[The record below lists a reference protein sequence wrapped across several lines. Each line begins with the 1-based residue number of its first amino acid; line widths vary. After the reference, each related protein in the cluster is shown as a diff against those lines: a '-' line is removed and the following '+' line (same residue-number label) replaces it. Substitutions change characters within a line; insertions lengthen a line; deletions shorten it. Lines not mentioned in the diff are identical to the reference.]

1 MRTMQRGLGMSQAN
15 AIEDKQSSGFQ
26 KALDFIE
33 RVGNKVPH
41 PAVIFVVLI
50 GVVMVLSAIFGM
62 LGTSVTFEQA
72 NPLTGDVDHVTATVR
87 SLLDAE
93 GLQFV
98 FTSPVANFSSFQ
110 AVGIILLAMMGVGVA
125 EEVGLISA
133 LIRKLVAVT
142 PRGLITATVV
152 LLGLL
157 SSIATDAGYLVL
169 IPLGAAI
176 FASIGRHPLAG
187 LAAAFAGV
195 STGFAVNIL
204 VVPLDGM
211 LVEIT
216 NEAIHMIDPSISIG
230 VMSNFWF
237 ELAAV
242 VLLTVLF
249 TIVTDKFVEPRLGA
263 YEGGVTDAG
272 NEMSAEEKRGLK
284 YAGWATL
291 VVALGIVALGA
302 WPNAPLWGFMLD
314 SLIFIIMLVFLI
326 AGAAYGVGAGKV
338 HGSMDVINPI
348 VKTFASLASLIF
360 TLFFVAQFIAFFN
373 YSNLATVAAVNLG
386 DWLETLGLSALP
398 LLLGLILVLFLLD
411 FVIPG
416 SLPKW
421 AIFAPIFV
429 PLFIRLGVAPE
440 AVLAAYRVGDSPI
453 NTVTPLMPYFALI
466 VTFAERYAKNVG
478 IGTIIATMVP
488 YTIIAIVGLMALFSL
503 WQIAGI
509 PWGF

>member
-1 MRTMQRGLGMSQAN
+1 MSTDSAVEPQ
-15 AIEDKQSSGFQ
+15 KTGGFQ

-33 RVGNKVPH
+33 RFGNKVPH
-41 PAVIFVVLI
+41 PAVIFLVLI
-50 GVVMVLSAIFGM
+50 GVVMVLSAIFGA
-62 LGTSVTFEQA
+62 LGSSVTFEQA
-72 NPLTGDVDHVTATVR
+72 NPISGEVDHVTAQVR
-87 SLLDAE
+87 SLLDAQ

-98 FTSPVANFSSFQ
+98 FTSPVANFSNFQ

-125 EEVGLISA
+125 EEMGLIA
-133 LIRKLVAVT
+133 AMIRKLVAVT
-142 PRGLITATVV
+142 PPSLITATVV
-152 LLGLL
+152 FLGLL

-204 VVPLDGM
+204 VTPLDGM

-216 NEAIHMIDPSISIG
+216 NEAIHLIDPSMSIG

-237 ELAAV
+237 EAASV
-242 VLLTVLF
+242 IMLTVLF
-249 TIVTDKFVEPRLGA
+249 TIVTDRFVEPRLGA
-263 YEGGVTDAG
+263 YDGPHTETAD
-272 NEMSAEEKRGLK
+272 EMTAEEKRGLK
-284 YAGWATL
+284 FAGIWTL
-291 VVALGIVALGA
+291 IVALGIAALSA
-302 WPNAPLWGFMLD
+302 WPGAPLWGYFLN
-314 SLIFIIMLVFLI
+314 SLIFIIMIVFLV

-338 HGSMDVINPI
+338 SGSMDIIAPI

-360 TLFFVAQFIAFFN
+360 TLFLVAQFIAFFN
-373 YSNLATVAAVNLG
+373 YSNLATVAAVGLG
-386 DWLETLGLSALP
+386 DWLETLGLAALP
-398 LLLGLILVLFLLD
+398 LLIGLILVIFLLD

-416 SLPKW
+416 AMPKW

-429 PLFIRLGVAPE
+429 PLFIRLGVEPE

-453 NTVTPLMPYFALI
+453 NTITPLMPYFALI
-466 VTFAERYAKNVG
+466 VTFAERYAKKVG
-478 IGTIIATMVP
+478 IGTLIATMVP
-488 YTIIAIVGLMALFSL
+488 YTVVAIVAWLVLFSV

>member
-1 MRTMQRGLGMSQAN
+1 MSTDSAVEPQ
-15 AIEDKQSSGFQ
+15 KTGGFQ

-33 RVGNKVPH
+33 RFGNKVPH
-41 PAVIFVVLI
+41 PAVIFLVLI
-50 GVVMVLSAIFGM
+50 GVVMVLSAIFGA
-62 LGTSVTFEQA
+62 LGSSVTFEQA
-72 NPLTGDVDHVTATVR
+72 NPISGEVDHVTAQVR
-87 SLLDAE
+87 SLLDAQ

-98 FTSPVANFSSFQ
+98 FTSPVANFSNFQ

-125 EEVGLISA
+125 EEMGLIA
-133 LIRKLVAVT
+133 AMIRKLVAVT
-142 PRGLITATVV
+142 PPSLITATVV
-152 LLGLL
+152 FLGLL

-204 VVPLDGM
+204 VTPLDGM

-216 NEAIHMIDPSISIG
+216 NEAIHLIDPSMSIG

-237 ELAAV
+237 EAASV
-242 VLLTVLF
+242 IMLTVLF
-249 TIVTDKFVEPRLGA
+249 TIVTDRFVEPRLGA
-263 YEGGVTDAG
+263 YDGPHIETAD
-272 NEMSAEEKRGLK
+272 EMTAEEKRGLK
-284 YAGWATL
+284 FAGIWTL
-291 VVALGIVALGA
+291 IVALGIAALSA
-302 WPNAPLWGFMLD
+302 WPGAPLWGYFLN
-314 SLIFIIMLVFLI
+314 SLIFIIMIVFLV

-338 HGSMDVINPI
+338 NGSMDIIAPI

-360 TLFFVAQFIAFFN
+360 TLFLVAQFIAFFN
-373 YSNLATVAAVNLG
+373 YSNLATVAAVGLG
-386 DWLETLGLSALP
+386 DWLETLGLAALP
-398 LLLGLILVLFLLD
+398 LLIGLILVIFLLD

-416 SLPKW
+416 AMPKW

-429 PLFIRLGVAPE
+429 PLFIRLGVEPE

-453 NTVTPLMPYFALI
+453 NTITPLMPYFALI
-466 VTFAERYAKNVG
+466 VTFAERYAKKVG
-478 IGTIIATMVP
+478 IGTLIATMVP
-488 YTIIAIVGLMALFSL
+488 YTVVAIVAWLVLFSV

>member
-1 MRTMQRGLGMSQAN
+1 
-15 AIEDKQSSGFQ
+15 
-26 KALDFIE
+26 
-33 RVGNKVPH
+33 
-41 PAVIFVVLI
+41 
-50 GVVMVLSAIFGM
+50 MVLSAIFAA
-62 LGTSVTFEQA
+62 LGTTVTFDQA
-72 NPLTGDVDHVTATVR
+72 NPVTGEVDQVTASVR

-125 EEVGLISA
+125 EEAGLISA
-133 LIRKLVAVT
+133 MIRRLVAIT
-142 PRGLITATVV
+142 PPSLITATIV

-169 IPLGAAI
+169 IPLGAAV
-176 FASIGRHPLAG
+176 FASIGRNPLAG

-211 LVEIT
+211 LVEVT
-216 NEAIHMIDPSISIG
+216 NEAIHMIDPSTSIG

-237 ELAAV
+237 ETAAV

-249 TIVTDKFVEPRLGA
+249 TFITDKVVEPRLGA
-263 YEGGVTDAG
+263 YDGPQVDTS
-272 NEMSAEEKRGLK
+272 NELSAEDKRGLK
-284 YAGWATL
+284 FAAWAFWILLAGVL
-291 VVALGIVALGA
+291 ALGA
-302 WPNAPLWGFMLD
+302 WPGAPLYGFLLD
-314 SLIFIIMLVFLI
+314 ALIFIIMIIFLVTGTAF
-326 AGAAYGVGAGKV
+326 GVGAGKI

-360 TLFFVAQFIAFFN
+360 TLFWVAQFIAFFN

-386 DWLETLGLSALP
+386 DWLETLGLAALP
-398 LLLGLILVLFLLD
+398 LLLGLIIVLFLLD

-466 VTFAERYAKNVG
+466 VTFANRYSKNIG
-478 IGTIIATMVP
+478 IGTLIATMVP
-488 YTIIAIVGLMALFSL
+488 YTLIAIGGLLVLFSV
-503 WQIAGI
+503 WQVAGI

>member
-1 MRTMQRGLGMSQAN
+1 MSTDSAVEPQ
-15 AIEDKQSSGFQ
+15 KTGGFQ

-33 RVGNKVPH
+33 RFGNKVPH
-41 PAVIFVVLI
+41 PAVIFLVLI
-50 GVVMVLSAIFGM
+50 GVVMVLSAIFGA
-62 LGTSVTFEQA
+62 LGSSVTFEQA
-72 NPLTGDVDHVTATVR
+72 NPISGEVDHVTAQVL
-87 SLLDAE
+87 SLLDAQ

-98 FTSPVANFSSFQ
+98 FTSPVANFSNFQ

-125 EEVGLISA
+125 EEVGLIA
-133 LIRKLVAVT
+133 AMIRKLVAVT
-142 PRGLITATVV
+142 PPSLITATVV
-152 LLGLL
+152 FLGLL

-204 VVPLDGM
+204 VTPLDGM

-216 NEAIHMIDPSISIG
+216 NEAIHLIDPSMSIG

-237 ELAAV
+237 EAASV
-242 VLLTVLF
+242 IMLTVLF
-249 TIVTDKFVEPRLGA
+249 TIVTDRFVEPRLGA
-263 YEGGVTDAG
+263 YDGPHIETAD
-272 NEMSAEEKRGLK
+272 EMTAEEKRGLK
-284 YAGWATL
+284 FAGIWTL
-291 VVALGIVALGA
+291 IVALGIAALSA
-302 WPNAPLWGFMLD
+302 WPGSPLWGYFLN
-314 SLIFIIMLVFLI
+314 SLIFIIMIVFLV

-338 HGSMDVINPI
+338 SGSMDIIAPI

-360 TLFFVAQFIAFFN
+360 TLFLVAQFIAFFN
-373 YSNLATVAAVNLG
+373 YSNLATVAAVGLG
-386 DWLETLGLSALP
+386 DWLETLGLAALP
-398 LLLGLILVLFLLD
+398 LLIGLILVIFLLD

-416 SLPKW
+416 AMPKW

-429 PLFIRLGVAPE
+429 PLFIRLGVEPE

-453 NTVTPLMPYFALI
+453 NTITPLMPYFALI
-466 VTFAERYAKNVG
+466 VTFAERYAKKVG
-478 IGTIIATMVP
+478 IGTLIATMVP
-488 YTIIAIVGLMALFSL
+488 YTVVAIVAWLVLFSV

>member
-1 MRTMQRGLGMSQAN
+1 MSQGV
-15 AIEDKQSSGFQ
+15 ILDDKKPGGFQ

-33 RVGNKVPH
+33 RVGNKIPH

-50 GVVMVLSAIFGM
+50 GVVMVLSAIFAA
-62 LGTSVTFEQA
+62 LGTTVTFDQA
-72 NPLTGDVDHVTATVR
+72 NPITGEVDQVTASVR

-125 EEVGLISA
+125 EEAGLISA
-133 LIRKLVAVT
+133 MIRRLVAIT
-142 PRGLITATVV
+142 PPSLITATIV

-169 IPLGAAI
+169 IPLGAAV
-176 FASIGRHPLAG
+176 FASIGRNPLAG

-211 LVEIT
+211 LVEVT
-216 NEAIHMIDPSISIG
+216 NEAIHMIDPSTSIG

-237 ELAAV
+237 ETAAV

-249 TIVTDKFVEPRLGA
+249 TFITDKVVEPRLGA
-263 YEGGVTDAG
+263 YDGPQVDTS
-272 NEMSAEEKRGLK
+272 NELSAEDKRGLK
-284 YAGWATL
+284 FAAWAFWILLAGVL
-291 VVALGIVALGA
+291 ALGA
-302 WPNAPLWGFMLD
+302 WPGAPLYGFLLD
-314 SLIFIIMLVFLI
+314 ALIFIIMIIFLVTGTAF
-326 AGAAYGVGAGKV
+326 GVGAGKI

-360 TLFFVAQFIAFFN
+360 TLFWVAQFIAFFN

-386 DWLETLGLSALP
+386 DWLETLGLAALP
-398 LLLGLILVLFLLD
+398 LLLGLIIVLFLLD

-466 VTFAERYAKNVG
+466 VTFANRYSKNIG
-478 IGTIIATMVP
+478 IGTLIATMVP
-488 YTIIAIVGLMALFSL
+488 YTLIAIGGLLVLFSV
-503 WQIAGI
+503 WQVAGI

>member
-1 MRTMQRGLGMSQAN
+1 MSTDSAVEPQ
-15 AIEDKQSSGFQ
+15 KTGGFQ

-33 RVGNKVPH
+33 RFGNKVPH
-41 PAVIFVVLI
+41 PAVIFLVLI
-50 GVVMVLSAIFGM
+50 GVVMVLSAIFGA
-62 LGTSVTFEQA
+62 LGSSVTFEQA
-72 NPLTGDVDHVTATVR
+72 NPISGEVDHVTAQVR
-87 SLLDAE
+87 SLLDAQ

-98 FTSPVANFSSFQ
+98 FTSPVANFSNFQ

-125 EEVGLISA
+125 EEMGLIA
-133 LIRKLVAVT
+133 AMIRKLVAVT
-142 PRGLITATVV
+142 PPSLITATVV
-152 LLGLL
+152 FLGLL

-204 VVPLDGM
+204 VTPLDGM

-216 NEAIHMIDPSISIG
+216 NEAIHLIDPSMSIG

-237 ELAAV
+237 EAASV
-242 VLLTVLF
+242 IMLTVLF
-249 TIVTDKFVEPRLGA
+249 TIVTDRFVEPRLGA
-263 YEGGVTDAG
+263 YDGPHIETAD
-272 NEMSAEEKRGLK
+272 EMTAEEKRGLK
-284 YAGWATL
+284 FAGIWTL
-291 VVALGIVALGA
+291 IVALGIAALSA
-302 WPNAPLWGFMLD
+302 WPGAPLWGYFLN
-314 SLIFIIMLVFLI
+314 SLIFIIMIVFLV

-338 HGSMDVINPI
+338 SGSMDIIAPI

-360 TLFFVAQFIAFFN
+360 TLFLVAQFIAFFN
-373 YSNLATVAAVNLG
+373 YSNLATVAAVGLG
-386 DWLETLGLSALP
+386 DWLETLGLAALP
-398 LLLGLILVLFLLD
+398 LLIGLILVIFLLD

-416 SLPKW
+416 AMPKW

-429 PLFIRLGVAPE
+429 PLFIRLGVEPE

-453 NTVTPLMPYFALI
+453 NTITPLMPYFALI
-466 VTFAERYAKNVG
+466 VTFAERYAKKVG
-478 IGTIIATMVP
+478 IGTLIATMVP
-488 YTIIAIVGLMALFSL
+488 YTVVAIVAWLVLFSV

>member
-1 MRTMQRGLGMSQAN
+1 MSTDSAVEPQ
-15 AIEDKQSSGFQ
+15 KTGGFQ

-33 RVGNKVPH
+33 RFGNKVPH
-41 PAVIFVVLI
+41 PAVIFLVLI
-50 GVVMVLSAIFGM
+50 GVVMVLSAIFGA
-62 LGTSVTFEQA
+62 LGSSVTFEQA
-72 NPLTGDVDHVTATVR
+72 NPISGEVDHVTAQVL
-87 SLLDAE
+87 SLLDAQ

-98 FTSPVANFSSFQ
+98 FTSPVANFSNFQ

-125 EEVGLISA
+125 EEMGLIA
-133 LIRKLVAVT
+133 AMIRKLVAVT
-142 PRGLITATVV
+142 PPSLITATVV
-152 LLGLL
+152 FLGLL

-204 VVPLDGM
+204 VTPLDGM

-216 NEAIHMIDPSISIG
+216 NEAIHLIDPSMSIG

-237 ELAAV
+237 EAASV
-242 VLLTVLF
+242 IMLTVLF
-249 TIVTDKFVEPRLGA
+249 TIVTDRFVEPRLGA
-263 YEGGVTDAG
+263 YDGPHIETAD
-272 NEMSAEEKRGLK
+272 EMTAEEKRGLK
-284 YAGWATL
+284 FAGIWTL
-291 VVALGIVALGA
+291 IVALGIAALSA
-302 WPNAPLWGFMLD
+302 WPGAPLWGYFLN
-314 SLIFIIMLVFLI
+314 SLIFIIMIVFLV

-338 HGSMDVINPI
+338 SGSMDIIAPI

-360 TLFFVAQFIAFFN
+360 TLFLVAQFIAFFN
-373 YSNLATVAAVNLG
+373 YSNLATVAAVGLG
-386 DWLETLGLSALP
+386 DWLETLGLAALP
-398 LLLGLILVLFLLD
+398 LLIGLILVIFLLD

-416 SLPKW
+416 AMPKW

-429 PLFIRLGVAPE
+429 PLFIRLGVEPE

-453 NTVTPLMPYFALI
+453 NTITPLMPYFALI
-466 VTFAERYAKNVG
+466 VTFAERYAKKVG
-478 IGTIIATMVP
+478 IGTLIATMVP
-488 YTIIAIVGLMALFSL
+488 YTVVAIVAWLVLFSV

>member
-1 MRTMQRGLGMSQAN
+1 
-15 AIEDKQSSGFQ
+15 
-26 KALDFIE
+26 
-33 RVGNKVPH
+33 
-41 PAVIFVVLI
+41 
-50 GVVMVLSAIFGM
+50 MVLSAIFAA
-62 LGTSVTFEQA
+62 LGTTVTFDQA
-72 NPLTGDVDHVTATVR
+72 NPVTGEVDQVTASVR

-125 EEVGLISA
+125 EEAGLISA
-133 LIRKLVAVT
+133 MIRRLVAST
-142 PRGLITATVV
+142 PPSLITATIV

-169 IPLGAAI
+169 IPLGAAV
-176 FASIGRHPLAG
+176 FASIGRNPLAG

-211 LVEIT
+211 LVEVT
-216 NEAIHMIDPSISIG
+216 NEAIHMIDPSTSIG

-237 ELAAV
+237 ETAAV

-249 TIVTDKFVEPRLGA
+249 TFITDKVVEPRLGA
-263 YEGGVTDAG
+263 YDGPQVDTS
-272 NEMSAEEKRGLK
+272 NELSAEDKRGLK
-284 YAGWATL
+284 FAAWAFWIL
-291 VVALGIVALGA
+291 VAAVLALGA
-302 WPNAPLWGFMLD
+302 WPGAPLYGFLLD
-314 SLIFIIMLVFLI
+314 ALIFIIMIIFLVTGTAF
-326 AGAAYGVGAGKV
+326 GVGAGKI

-360 TLFFVAQFIAFFN
+360 TLFWVAQFIAFFN

-386 DWLETLGLSALP
+386 DWLETLGLAALP
-398 LLLGLILVLFLLD
+398 LLLGLIIVLFLLD

-466 VTFAERYAKNVG
+466 VTFANRYSKNIG
-478 IGTIIATMVP
+478 IGTLIATMVP
-488 YTIIAIVGLMALFSL
+488 YTLIAIGGLLVLFSV
-503 WQIAGI
+503 WQVAGI

>member
-1 MRTMQRGLGMSQAN
+1 MSTDSAVEPQ
-15 AIEDKQSSGFQ
+15 KTGGFQ

-33 RVGNKVPH
+33 RFGNKVPH
-41 PAVIFVVLI
+41 PAVIFLVLI
-50 GVVMVLSAIFGM
+50 GVVMVLSAIFGA
-62 LGTSVTFEQA
+62 LGSSVTFEQA
-72 NPLTGDVDHVTATVR
+72 NPISGEVDHVTAQVL
-87 SLLDAE
+87 SLLDAQ

-98 FTSPVANFSSFQ
+98 FTSPVANFSNFQ

-125 EEVGLISA
+125 EEVGLIA
-133 LIRKLVAVT
+133 AMIRKLVAVT
-142 PRGLITATVV
+142 PPSLITATVV
-152 LLGLL
+152 FLGLL

-204 VVPLDGM
+204 VTPLDGM

-216 NEAIHMIDPSISIG
+216 NEAIHLIDPSMSIG

-237 ELAAV
+237 EAASV
-242 VLLTVLF
+242 IMLTVLF
-249 TIVTDKFVEPRLGA
+249 TIVTDRFVEPRLGA
-263 YEGGVTDAG
+263 YDGPHIETAD
-272 NEMSAEEKRGLK
+272 EMTAEEKRGLK
-284 YAGWATL
+284 FAGIWTL
-291 VVALGIVALGA
+291 IVALGIAALSA
-302 WPNAPLWGFMLD
+302 WPGAPLWGYFLN
-314 SLIFIIMLVFLI
+314 SLIFIIMIVFLV

-338 HGSMDVINPI
+338 SGSMDIIAPI

-360 TLFFVAQFIAFFN
+360 TLFLVAQFIAFFN
-373 YSNLATVAAVNLG
+373 YSNLATVAAVGLG
-386 DWLETLGLSALP
+386 DWLETLGLAALP
-398 LLLGLILVLFLLD
+398 LLIGLILVIFLLD

-416 SLPKW
+416 AMPKW

-429 PLFIRLGVAPE
+429 PLFIRLGVEPE

-453 NTVTPLMPYFALI
+453 NTITPLMPYFALI
-466 VTFAERYAKNVG
+466 VTFAERYAKKVG
-478 IGTIIATMVP
+478 IGTLIATMVP
-488 YTIIAIVGLMALFSL
+488 YTVVAIVAWLVLFSV

>member
-1 MRTMQRGLGMSQAN
+1 
-15 AIEDKQSSGFQ
+15 
-26 KALDFIE
+26 
-33 RVGNKVPH
+33 
-41 PAVIFVVLI
+41 
-50 GVVMVLSAIFGM
+50 MVLSAIFAA
-62 LGTSVTFEQA
+62 LGTTVTFDQA
-72 NPLTGDVDHVTATVR
+72 NPVTGEVDQVTASVR

-125 EEVGLISA
+125 EEAGLISA
-133 LIRKLVAVT
+133 MIHRLVAIT
-142 PRGLITATVV
+142 PPSLITATIV

-157 SSIATDAGYLVL
+157 SSVATDAGYLVL
-169 IPLGAAI
+169 IPLGAAV
-176 FASIGRHPLAG
+176 FASIGRNPLAG

-211 LVEIT
+211 LVEVT
-216 NEAIHMIDPSISIG
+216 NEAIHMIDSSTSIG

-237 ELAAV
+237 ETAAV

-249 TIVTDKFVEPRLGA
+249 TFITDKVVEPRLGA
-263 YEGGVTDAG
+263 YDGPQVDTS
-272 NEMSAEEKRGLK
+272 NELSAEDKRGLK
-284 YAGWATL
+284 FAAWAFWILLAGVL
-291 VVALGIVALGA
+291 ALGA
-302 WPNAPLWGFMLD
+302 WPGAPLYGFLLD
-314 SLIFIIMLVFLI
+314 ALIFIIMIIFLVTGTAF
-326 AGAAYGVGAGKV
+326 GVGAGKI

-360 TLFFVAQFIAFFN
+360 TLFWVAQFIAFFN

-386 DWLETLGLSALP
+386 DWLETLGLAALP
-398 LLLGLILVLFLLD
+398 LLLGLIIVLFLLD

-466 VTFAERYAKNVG
+466 VTFANRYSKNIG
-478 IGTIIATMVP
+478 IGTLIATMVP
-488 YTIIAIVGLMALFSL
+488 YTLIAIGGLLVLFSV
-503 WQIAGI
+503 WQVAGI

>member
-1 MRTMQRGLGMSQAN
+1 MSTDSAVEPQ
-15 AIEDKQSSGFQ
+15 KTGGFQ

-33 RVGNKVPH
+33 RFGNKVPH
-41 PAVIFVVLI
+41 PAVIFLVLI
-50 GVVMVLSAIFGM
+50 GVVMVLSAIFGA
-62 LGTSVTFEQA
+62 LGSSVTFEQA
-72 NPLTGDVDHVTATVR
+72 NPIRGEVDHVTAQVR
-87 SLLDAE
+87 SLLDAQ

-98 FTSPVANFSSFQ
+98 FTSPVANFSNFQ

-125 EEVGLISA
+125 EEMGLIA
-133 LIRKLVAVT
+133 AMIRKLVAVT
-142 PRGLITATVV
+142 PPSLITATVV
-152 LLGLL
+152 FLGLL

-204 VVPLDGM
+204 VTPLDGM

-216 NEAIHMIDPSISIG
+216 NEAIHLIDPSMSIG

-237 ELAAV
+237 EAASV
-242 VLLTVLF
+242 IMLTVLF
-249 TIVTDKFVEPRLGA
+249 TIVTDRFVEPRLGA
-263 YEGGVTDAG
+263 YDGPHIETAD
-272 NEMSAEEKRGLK
+272 EMTAEEKRGLK
-284 YAGWATL
+284 FAGIWTL
-291 VVALGIVALGA
+291 IVALGIAALSA
-302 WPNAPLWGFMLD
+302 WPGAPLWGYFLN
-314 SLIFIIMLVFLI
+314 SLIFIIMIVFLV

-338 HGSMDVINPI
+338 SGSMDIIAPI

-360 TLFFVAQFIAFFN
+360 TLFLVAQFIAFFN
-373 YSNLATVAAVNLG
+373 YSNLATVAAVGLG
-386 DWLETLGLSALP
+386 DWLETLGLAALP
-398 LLLGLILVLFLLD
+398 LLIGLILVIFLLD

-416 SLPKW
+416 AMPKW

-429 PLFIRLGVAPE
+429 PLFIRLGVEPE

-453 NTVTPLMPYFALI
+453 NTITPLMPYFALI
-466 VTFAERYAKNVG
+466 VTFAERYAKKVG
-478 IGTIIATMVP
+478 IGTLIATMVP
-488 YTIIAIVGLMALFSL
+488 YTVVAIVAWLVLFSV

>member
-1 MRTMQRGLGMSQAN
+1 MSTDSAVEPQ
-15 AIEDKQSSGFQ
+15 KTGGFQ

-33 RVGNKVPH
+33 RFGNKVPH
-41 PAVIFVVLI
+41 PAVIFLVLI
-50 GVVMVLSAIFGM
+50 GVVMVLSAIFGA
-62 LGTSVTFEQA
+62 LGSSVTFEQA
-72 NPLTGDVDHVTATVR
+72 NPIRGEVDHVTAQVR
-87 SLLDAE
+87 SLLDAQ

-98 FTSPVANFSSFQ
+98 FTSPVANFSNFQ

-125 EEVGLISA
+125 EEVGLIA
-133 LIRKLVAVT
+133 AMIRKLVAVT
-142 PRGLITATVV
+142 PPSLITATVV
-152 LLGLL
+152 FLGLL

-204 VVPLDGM
+204 VTPLDGM

-216 NEAIHMIDPSISIG
+216 NEAIHLIDPSMSIG

-237 ELAAV
+237 EAASV
-242 VLLTVLF
+242 IMLTVLF
-249 TIVTDKFVEPRLGA
+249 TIVTDRFVEPRLGA
-263 YEGGVTDAG
+263 YDGPHIETAD
-272 NEMSAEEKRGLK
+272 EMTAEEKRGLK
-284 YAGWATL
+284 FAGIWTL
-291 VVALGIVALGA
+291 IVALGIAALSA
-302 WPNAPLWGFMLD
+302 WPGAPLWGYFLN
-314 SLIFIIMLVFLI
+314 SLIFIIMIVFLV

-338 HGSMDVINPI
+338 SGSMDIIAPI

-360 TLFFVAQFIAFFN
+360 TLFLVAQFIAFFN
-373 YSNLATVAAVNLG
+373 YSNLATVAAVGLG
-386 DWLETLGLSALP
+386 DWLETLGLAALP
-398 LLLGLILVLFLLD
+398 LLIGLILVIFLLD

-416 SLPKW
+416 AMPKW

-429 PLFIRLGVAPE
+429 PLFIRLGVEPE

-453 NTVTPLMPYFALI
+453 NTITPLMPYFALI
-466 VTFAERYAKNVG
+466 VTFAERYAKKVG
-478 IGTIIATMVP
+478 IGTLIATMVP
-488 YTIIAIVGLMALFSL
+488 YTVVAIVAWLVLFSV